1 MSGIFVMMFIILT
14 VSLVL
19 GATRRNRPPLGGGGY
34 PPQLDPRAPQPFGM
48 LHGPQP
54 PNPFLQQGHAPS
66 FGQQGYGAG
75 YDPAAQQPI
84 SETSRRAIDEDIT
97 RFGDEL
103 RDLDLDVVG
112 RELDEATQADYTQ
125 ALDAYDGAKQQLS
138 RARSNADVRTIA
150 EIMEGGRYSVACVR
164 ARVNGRPVPERRPP
178 CFFDPAHG
186 VSVADVSWAPPGGA
200 PRQVPAC
207 AADASRIRTGHD
219 PSIRMVY
226 AGPQGAMVPYWDHRD
241 YAPLAQGYY
250 GRFGGD
256 PALRSITNGALMI
269 GGFALLMG
277 LLDD

>member
-1 MSGIFVMMFIILT
+1 MSGIFVMMFILLT

-19 GATRRNRPPLGGGGY
+19 GATRRNRPSLGDSGY
-34 PPQLDPRAPQPFGM
+34 PPQLDPRAQQPYGM
-48 LHGPQP
+48 LRGPQP
-54 PNPFLQQGHAPS
+54 PNPFGPQGHGAG
-66 FGQQGYGAG
+66 FGPQAYGSG
-75 YDPAAQQPI
+75 YDPAAQQPM
-84 SETSRRAIDEDIT
+84 SEASRRAIDEDIT

-125 ALDAYDGAKQQLS
+125 ALDAYDGAKHQLS
-138 RARSNADVRTIA
+138 AARSNADVRTIA
-150 EIMEGGRYSVACVR
+150 EIMEGGRYAVACVR

-186 VSVADVSWAPPGGA
+186 VSVSDVSWAPPGGA
-200 PRQVPAC
+200 ARQVPAC
-207 AADASRIRTGHD
+207 AADVSRIRTGHD
-219 PSIRMVY
+219 PSIRMVH

-241 YAPLAQGYY
+241 YAPWAQGYY
-250 GRFGGD
+250 GRYGGD
-256 PALRSITNGALMI
+256 PALRSVTHGALMI